1 MRHWWESHF
10 GLLWKHFFERVLLPL
25 TGLQKC
31 NQQSYVLAR
40 RVVVLWSMRSNS
52 SSILQFP
59 KQKSWKEGV
68 KLKKKIFRLVDF
80 DASFLL
86 KKLSPW
92 TNFPSCFLHWTNF
105 PIHNSTRRSVRGLL
119 DPRFCMLKAKVVM
132 ERNVFSFLKF
142 VCFCCFVFFDVDVAL
157 SCIGFSQHQRLFF
170 KSCFSGKYVPS
181 FSKQILVIK
190 SLWFLSSSQPKRNL
204 IGTSTY
210 LSFTLHK
217 VCFGILK
224 QVLQDVQMK
233 KHRMF
238 DLIRHQGG
246 TTVYLA

>member
-10 GLLWKHFFERVLLPL
+10 GLFWKHFFERVLLPL

-105 PIHNSTRRSVRGLL
+105 PIHNSTRRRWP
-119 DPRFCMLKAKVVM
+119 PRSSWSLFCMLKAKVVM

-142 VCFCCFVFFDVDVAL
+142 VCFCCFVFVRCWRGLVMHWFQSTSKTFFQVLLLWQICAE
-157 SCIGFSQHQRLFF
+157 FF
-170 KSCFSGKYVPS
+170 KTNLGHKISLIP
-181 FSKQILVIK
+181 VII
-190 SLWFLSSSQPKRNL
+190 SA
-204 IGTSTY
+204 
-210 LSFTLHK
+210 
-217 VCFGILK
+217 
-224 QVLQDVQMK
+224 K
-233 KHRMF
+233 K
-238 DLIRHQGG
+238 
-246 TTVYLA
+246 

>member
-105 PIHNSTRRSVRGLL
+105 PIHNSTWLGGLL
-119 DPRFCMLKAKVVM
+119 DPR
-132 ERNVFSFLKF
+132 
-142 VCFCCFVFFDVDVAL
+142 
-157 SCIGFSQHQRLFF
+157 G
-170 KSCFSGKYVPS
+170 
-181 FSKQILVIK
+181 
-190 SLWFLSSSQPKRNL
+190 LSSVCWRQK
-204 IGTSTY
+204 
-210 LSFTLHK
+210 LSW
-217 VCFGILK
+217 
-224 QVLQDVQMK
+224 
-233 KHRMF
+233 REMF
-238 DLIRHQGG
+238 SVFEICLLLLLRLRSMLTWPCHALVSVNIKDFFSS
-246 TTVYLA
+246 LASLANMCRVFQNKSWS

>member
-119 DPRFCMLKAKVVM
+119 DPGEHRCQGI
-132 ERNVFSFLKF
+132 
-142 VCFCCFVFFDVDVAL
+142 AL
-157 SCIGFSQHQRLFF
+157 SKLASLTQQIGP
-170 KSCFSGKYVPS
+170 SC
-181 FSKQILVIK
+181 
-190 SLWFLSSSQPKRNL
+190 
-204 IGTSTY
+204 STNRPAAY
-210 LSFTLHK
+210 RWT
-217 VCFGILK
+217 I
-224 QVLQDVQMK
+224 
-233 KHRMF
+233 
-238 DLIRHQGG
+238 
-246 TTVYLA
+246 

>member
-59 KQKSWKEGV
+59 KQKSWKDGGKRTQEKDFSTSGFWRIFSAEEAFTMNEFP
-68 KLKKKIFRLVDF
+68 KLFSSLNK
-80 DASFLL
+80 
-86 KKLSPW
+86 
-92 TNFPSCFLHWTNF
+92 FPNTQF
-105 PIHNSTRRSVRGLL
+105 NSARWPPRSSWSL
-119 DPRFCMLKAKVVM
+119 FCMLKAKVVM
-132 ERNVFSFLKF
+132 ERNVFSFWNLF
-142 VCFCCFVFFDVDVAL
+142 AFAASSSFDVDVAL

-190 SLWFLSSSQPKRNL
+190 SLWFLSSSKPKSNL
-204 IGTSTY
+204 ICHLHYIKYVFVYYNKFCKTCKWKNIACSTWFDIKEVR
-210 LSFTLHK
+210 LF
-217 VCFGILK
+217 IL
-224 QVLQDVQMK
+224 LN
-233 KHRMF
+233 
-238 DLIRHQGG
+238 
-246 TTVYLA
+246 